1 MPAKLDTSKILQ
13 VKFPETQYYKE
24 EHPKKQV
31 VIHHTVSGS
40 NPTNV
45 INAWITNTERVATA
59 FVIGGDGTI
68 AQAFSSKH
76 WAHHLGLKKPNNT
89 LLNQQSVGIEVCN
102 WGGITEK
109 DGKFYTAYNKEIS
122 KDLIIDYGKTWRGYR
137 YFHKYTAVQIESL
150 RQLLVYLCDTYKI
163 SKEYHP
169 TMWDLNTDAL
179 SGKNGVFTHVS
190 YRADKSDMH
199 PQAELVEMLKGLGV
213 TSDLSTGSR

>member
-1 MPAKLDTSKILQ
+1 MQKTLEINKIIQ
-13 VKFPETQYYKE
+13 VKFSDSQYYKE
-24 EHPKKQV
+24 EHVKQQI

-45 INAWITNTERVATA
+45 INAWTTNIERVATA
-59 FVIGGDGTI
+59 FVIGGDGII

-76 WAHHLGLKKPNNT
+76 WAHHLGLKRPNNT
-89 LLNQQSVGIEVCN
+89 LLNQQSIAIEVCN

-109 DGKFYTAYNKEIS
+109 NGKFYTAYDKEIS
-122 KDLIIDYGKTWRGYR
+122 KDLLIDYGKPWRAYR
-137 YFHKYTAVQIESL
+137 YFHKYTPAQIESL

-169 TMWDLNTDAL
+169 MMWELNDDAL
-179 SGKNGVFTHVS
+179 NGKNGIFTHVS

-199 PQAELVEMLKGLGV
+199 PQPELVEMLKGLA
-213 TSDLSTGSR
+213 

>member
-1 MPAKLDTSKILQ
+1 MSQKLDTSKIIQ
-13 VKFPETQYYKE
+13 VKFPDNQFYKE
-24 EHPKKQV
+24 VHTKNQV
-31 VIHHTVSGS
+31 VIHHTVSGA

-45 INAWITNTERVATA
+45 INAWTTNAERVATA

-68 AQAFSSKH
+68 AQAFSSKY

-89 LLNQQSVGIEVCN
+89 ILNQQSIGIEVCN

-109 DGKFYTAYNKEIS
+109 EGKFYTAYNKEIAQEH
-122 KDLIIDYGKTWRGYR
+122 LIDYGKTWRGYR
-137 YFHKYTAVQIESL
+137 YFHRYTAAQIESL

-169 TMWDLNTDAL
+169 TMWDIDTEAL
-179 SGKNGVFTHVS
+179 KGKNGVFTHVT

-199 PQAELVEMLKGLGV
+199 PQPELIEMLKGL
-213 TSDLSTGSR
+213 SMSS

>member
-1 MPAKLDTSKILQ
+1 MSQKLDTSKIIQ
-13 VKFPETQYYKE
+13 VKFPDNQYYKE
-24 EHPKKQV
+24 VHAKNQV
-31 VIHHTVSGS
+31 VIHHTVSGA

-45 INAWITNTERVATA
+45 INAWTTNAERVATA

-68 AQAFSSKH
+68 AQAYSSKY
-76 WAHHLGLKKPNNT
+76 WAHHIGLKKSNNMQ
-89 LLNQQSVGIEVCN
+89 LNQQSIGIELCN

-122 KDLIIDYGKTWRGYR
+122 KELIIDYGKPWRGYR
-137 YFHKYTAVQIESL
+137 YFHKYTAAQIESL
-150 RQLLVYLCDTYKI
+150 RQLLVYLCDTYNI

-169 TMWDLNTDAL
+169 TMWDVNTEAL

-199 PQAELVEMLKGLGV
+199 PQPELVEMLKQLKEQI
-213 TSDLSTGSR
+213 

>member
-1 MPAKLDTSKILQ
+1 MPTKLDTSKILQ

-122 KDLIIDYGKTWRGYR
+122 KDLIIDYGKPWRGYR

-163 SKEYHP
+163 SKEYHL
-169 TMWDLNTDAL
+169 TMWDLNEEAL
-179 SGKNGVFTHVS
+179 SGKSGVFTHVS

-199 PQAELVEMLKGLGV
+199 PQAELVEMLKGLGQV
-213 TSDLSTGSR
+213 